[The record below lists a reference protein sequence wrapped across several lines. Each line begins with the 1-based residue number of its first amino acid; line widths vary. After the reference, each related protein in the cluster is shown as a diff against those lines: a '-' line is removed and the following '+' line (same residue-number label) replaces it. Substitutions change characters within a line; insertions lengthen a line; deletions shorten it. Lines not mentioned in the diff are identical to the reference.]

1 MNFGSDYG
9 AVLERVLA
17 PLKPAQRY
25 HAPSTMA
32 KSEDKKSGPSAFKLC
47 LIVIILLLIPTTM
60 EQLEM
65 HQDTVKMVGRV
76 CVGIAALF
84 FLYGLMTR
92 VLRFAGVLLLILIGA
107 RALANEG
114 VIEVPKLKAK
124 IQEHQQR

>member
-1 MNFGSDYG
+1 
-9 AVLERVLA
+9 
-17 PLKPAQRY
+17 
-25 HAPSTMA
+25 MA
-32 KSEDKKSGPSAFKLC
+32 KSEDKKSGTSAFKLC

-65 HQDTVKMVGRV
+65 HQDTVRLVGRV
-76 CVGIAALF
+76 CVGIAALC
-84 FLYGLMTR
+84 FLYGLFTK

-124 IQEHQQR
+124 VTELQQR